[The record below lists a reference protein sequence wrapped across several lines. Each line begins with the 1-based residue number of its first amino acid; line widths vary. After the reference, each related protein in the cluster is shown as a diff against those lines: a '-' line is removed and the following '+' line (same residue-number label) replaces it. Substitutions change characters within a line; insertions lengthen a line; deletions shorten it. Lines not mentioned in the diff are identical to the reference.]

1 MSNATVHP
9 AFTGILGAMSGD
21 TIREAFLKSF
31 NDDDWYQL
39 DASDHIVRS
48 FSGQRFRRCTVT
60 GQIFPEPEL
69 PAGHR
74 LLRGLAAK
82 YEAVQS

>member
-1 MSNATVHP
+1 MSNSVHP
-9 AFTGILGAMSGD
+9 MFAGILSAMSGD
-21 TIREAFLKSF
+21 AAREAFMRSF

-39 DASDHIVRS
+39 DAGDRVVRS
-48 FSGQRFRRCTVT
+48 YGSRRFRRCAVT
-60 GQIFPEPEL
+60 GQIFPAPEL

-74 LLRGLAAK
+74 LMRGLSAK

>member
-1 MSNATVHP
+1 MANNVNPIFSD
-9 AFTGILGAMSGD
+9 ILAAMNGD
-21 TIREAFLKSF
+21 TAREAFRRSF

-39 DASDHIVRS
+39 DADDRIVKR
-48 FSGQRFRRCTVT
+48 FSGQRFRRCTAT
-60 GQIFPEPEL
+60 GQIFPAPEL

-74 LLRGLAAK
+74 LMRGLSAK